1 MANCEQLK
9 TTKDELAQ
17 AISDALD
24 GIMLRAEEREGCVS
38 GDITPMQVWVIG
50 DDINEIAET
59 LLKVLAQNKPQQID
73 KEEN

>member
-1 MANCEQLK
+1 MANCELK
-9 TTKDELAQ
+9 TTKEEIAQ
-17 AISDALD
+17 ALSDAID

-59 LLKVLAQNKPQQID
+59 LLKVLAQNKTQQID